1 VKSFYL
7 ENQDAFIRYLET
19 PSSGRTLVYL
29 PAIGFSA
36 AASFFD
42 VVTHPKMPDHRALLV
57 DYLGSG
63 ASDHP
68 EGFGYAVEDHAA
80 SVAALMDA
88 AGCRGATVLGH
99 SMGGTVA
106 IQLAITR
113 PDLVGNLIVGEGN
126 VTSGGGGLVRQ
137 IISHSESEFVN
148 TVFPKMQAEMFD
160 SAKNGDAIGIRRN
173 NVWKHISPLGL
184 YRNAVALGNV
194 EDSMLAAFLAL
205 PARRTFIYGEKTFP
219 KTPDAVGPD
228 TPSPDVL
235 KANGVGIE
243 IVPDAGHGQ
252 MFDNLDGFTDNR
264 NVGCRTRVGS
274 HFRFSFQNLT
284 QFGQV
289 NR

>member
-1 VKSFYL
+1 MKSFYL

-19 PSSGRTLVYL
+19 PSTGPTLVYL
-29 PAIGFSA
+29 PAISFSA
-36 AASFFD
+36 AASFFE
-42 VVTHPKMPDHRALLV
+42 VVTHPKTPGHRALLV

-68 EGFGYAVEDHAA
+68 EGFGYSIEEHA
-80 SVAALMDA
+80 SSIAALMDA
-88 AGCRGATVLGH
+88 AGCRGATVFGH

-148 TVFPKMQAEMFD
+148 TVFPKMQAEIFD
-160 SAKNGDAIGIRRN
+160 RGKNGDAIGIRRN

-184 YRNAVALGNV
+184 YRNAFALGNV

-252 MFDNLDGFTDNR
+252 MFDNLDGFVDILSR
-264 NVGCRTRVGS
+264 AA
-274 HFRFSFQNLT
+274 F
-284 QFGQV
+284 
-289 NR
+289 